1 MLLIDGCYACIL
13 ALLTSSIRGYGS
25 PFRYMI
31 YTSFFLYNM
40 KNFNFKY
47 IKSDISSGLVVFL
60 VALPLCLGVALA
72 SGAPLIAGVIAG
84 IVGGIVVGALSGSQ
98 LGVSGPAAGLTVIVL
113 NAITEIGSYD
123 SFLLSVV
130 LAGFIQIIFGAVK
143 AGVIGYYFPSSVIK
157 GMLTAIGII
166 IILKQIPHAM
176 GIDLDYE
183 GDESFFQRDGQNTFS
198 ELGRLTEL
206 FNEGALMIGLVS
218 LSIMIMW
225 EQPFIKRSTVLGMIP
240 GALVAVIAGII
251 LNNGLTVLP
260 SFFHLES
267 SHLVSLPVTNSV
279 GDFVNLFQI
288 PNFSAITNPIIWKTA
303 VVIAI
308 IASLETLLSV
318 EATDK
323 LDPDSRITPTNREL
337 LAQGAGNVV
346 AGFLGGIPLTQVI
359 VRSSANIQA
368 GGKTNLATIFHGLIL
383 LICTLAIPNI
393 LNQIPLASLAIV
405 LIMVGYKLAK
415 PSIFKDVFKEGQ
427 DQFVPFVVTVLAVV
441 FTDLLTGIGIGVFVA
456 MLYILYTNYK
466 GSMSF
471 LRDGKN
477 VLIQFNKDVFYFNKS
492 ELKLKLLSLEEG
504 DYLFVDGTKASFID
518 HDIYLTLEEFQKEV
532 KKRNIEVEF
541 KGISRKKINYRKSN
555 ANISK
560 TPTGE

>member
-1 MLLIDGCYACIL
+1 
-13 ALLTSSIRGYGS
+13 
-25 PFRYMI
+25 
-31 YTSFFLYNM
+31 M

-47 IKSDISSGLVVFL
+47 IKSDFPAGLVVFL

-72 SGAPLIAGVIAG
+72 SGAPLISGVIAG
-84 IVGGIVVGALSGSQ
+84 VIGGIVVGALSGSQ

-113 NAITEIGSYD
+113 NAIIEIGAFD
-123 SFLLSVV
+123 SFLLAVV
-130 LAGFIQIIFGAVK
+130 LAGVFQILLSIAK

-183 GDESFFQRDGQNTFS
+183 GDESFFQTDGQNTFS

-206 FNEGALMIGLVS
+206 FNEGALIIGLVS
-218 LSIMIMW
+218 LAIMILW
-225 EQPFIKRSTVLGMIP
+225 EQKFIKRNPILSMIP
-240 GALVAVIAGII
+240 GALLAVIAGII
-251 LNNGLTVLP
+251 MNNGFTVLP

-267 SHLVSLPVTNSV
+267 THLVALPVTNSFE
-279 GDFVNLFQI
+279 DFTNLFKT
-288 PNFSAITNPIIWKTA
+288 PNFSAISNPIVWKVA

-323 LDPDSRITPTNREL
+323 LNPDSRITPTNREL
-337 LAQGAGNVV
+337 FAQGTGNILS
-346 AGFLGGIPLTQVI
+346 GLLGGIPLTQVI

-368 GGKTNLATIFHGLIL
+368 GGKSNLSTIIHGLIL
-383 LICTLAIPNI
+383 LICTVSIPTL

-415 PSIFKDVFKEGQ
+415 PSIFKEMYKEGQ
-427 DQFVPFVVTVLAVV
+427 DQFVPFLITVLAVV
-441 FTDLLTGIGIGVFVA
+441 FTDLLKGIGIGVVVA
-456 MLYILYTNYK
+456 MGYILYTNYK

-471 LRDGKN
+471 MREGKN
-477 VLIQFNKDVFYFNKS
+477 VLIQFNKDIFYFNKS
-492 ELKLKLLSLEEG
+492 ELKQRLAALEEG
-504 DYLFVDGTKASFID
+504 DTVFLDGTKSSFID
-518 HDIYLTLEEFQKEV
+518 HDIYLTLEEFQREV
-532 KKRNIEVEF
+532 KTRHIDVEF
-541 KGISRKKINYRKSN
+541 KGISRKKTKL
-555 ANISK
+555 
-560 TPTGE
+560 

>member
-1 MLLIDGCYACIL
+1 
-13 ALLTSSIRGYGS
+13 
-25 PFRYMI
+25 
-31 YTSFFLYNM
+31 M
-40 KNFNFKY
+40 KIFNFNY
-47 IKSDISSGLVVFL
+47 LKSDFSSGLVVFL

-72 SGAPLIAGVIAG
+72 SGAPLISGIIAGV
-84 IVGGIVVGALSGSQ
+84 VGGIVVGVMSGSQ

-113 NAITEIGSYD
+113 TSIAELKAYD
-123 SFLLSVV
+123 TFLLAVV
-130 LAGFIQIIFGAVK
+130 LAGVIQIILGLLK

-198 ELGRLTEL
+198 ELGRITEL
-206 FNEGALMIGLVS
+206 FNEGALVIGLIS
-218 LSIMIMW
+218 LGIMILW
-225 EQPFIKRSTVLGMIP
+225 EQPFIKRNSILGMIP
-240 GALVAVIAGII
+240 GALMAVISGIV
-251 LNNGLTVLP
+251 LNSGLTVLP

-267 SHLVSLPVTNSV
+267 NHLVSLPITNSV
-279 GDFVNLFQI
+279 NDFVNLFQM
-288 PNFSAITNPIIWKTA
+288 PNFSAFTNPAVWKIA

-346 AGFLGGIPLTQVI
+346 SGFLGGIPLTQVI

-383 LICTLAIPNI
+383 LVCTLAIPTI

-415 PSIFKDVFKEGQ
+415 PSIFKEVFKEGQ
-427 DQFVPFVVTVLAVV
+427 DQFVPFLVTVVAVV
-441 FTDLLTGIGIGVFVA
+441 FTDLLKGIGIGVFVA

-471 LRDGKN
+471 MRDGKN
-477 VLIQFNKDVFYFNKS
+477 VLIQFNKDIFYFNKS
-492 ELKLKLLSLEEG
+492 ELKQKLLSLQEG
-504 DYLFVDGTKASFID
+504 DYLFIDGEKASFID
-518 HDIYLTLEEFQKEV
+518 HDIFLTLEEFQKEV
-532 KKRNIEVEF
+532 KNRNITVEF

-555 ANISK
+555 AIVSK
-560 TPTGE
+560 TLIGE

>member
-1 MLLIDGCYACIL
+1 MFFSFSNNLDFIPFAVL
-13 ALLTSSIRGYGS
+13 GYLHV
-25 PFRYMI
+25 
-31 YTSFFLYNM
+31 FLNYIM

-47 IKSDISSGLVVFL
+47 IKSDISAGLVVFL

-84 IVGGIVVGALSGSQ
+84 VVGGIVVGALSGSQ

-113 NAITEIGSYD
+113 NAITEIGAYD
-123 SFLLSVV
+123 SFLLAVV
-130 LAGFIQIIFGAVK
+130 LAGFIQIILGAVK

-183 GDESFFQRDGQNTFS
+183 GDESFFQNDGQNTFS
-198 ELGRLTEL
+198 ELARISEL
-206 FNEGALMIGLVS
+206 FNEGALVIGLIS
-218 LSIMIMW
+218 LAIMILW
-225 EQPFIKRSTVLGMIP
+225 EQTFIRRNAVLGMIP
-240 GALVAVIAGII
+240 GALMAVIAGII

-267 SHLVSLPVTNSV
+267 NHLVSLPVTSSV
-279 GDFVNLFQI
+279 GDFVNLFQM
-288 PNFSAITNPIIWKTA
+288 PNFSAITNPVVWKIA

-337 LAQGAGNVV
+337 LAQGAGNIVS
-346 AGFLGGIPLTQVI
+346 GFLGGIPLTQVI

-383 LICTLAIPNI
+383 LVCTLAIPNV

-415 PSIFKDVFKEGQ
+415 PAIFKDVFKEGQ
-427 DQFVPFVVTVLAVV
+427 DQFVPFLVTVIAVV
-441 FTDLLTGIGIGVFVA
+441 FTDLLKGIGIGVFVA

-471 LRDGKN
+471 MRDGKN
-477 VLIQFNKDVFYFNKS
+477 VLIQFNKDIFYFNKS
-492 ELKLKLLSLEEG
+492 ELKQKLLSLQEG
-504 DYLFVDGTKASFID
+504 DYLFVDGAKASFID
-518 HDIYLTLEEFQKEV
+518 HDIFLTLEEFQKEV
-532 KKRNIEVEF
+532 KNRNITVEF

-555 ANISK
+555 AIVSK
-560 TPTGE
+560 TLTGE

>member
-1 MLLIDGCYACIL
+1 
-13 ALLTSSIRGYGS
+13 
-25 PFRYMI
+25 
-31 YTSFFLYNM
+31 M

-47 IKSDISSGLVVFL
+47 IKSDISAGLVVFL

-72 SGAPLIAGVIAG
+72 SGAPLISGVIAG
-84 IVGGIVVGALSGSQ
+84 IIGGVVVGALSGSQ

-113 NAITEIGSYD
+113 NAITEIGAYD
-123 SFLLSVV
+123 SFLVAVV
-130 LAGFIQIIFGAVK
+130 LAGFIQIILGAVK

-176 GIDLDYE
+176 GIDLDFE
-183 GDESFFQRDGQNTFS
+183 GDESFFQSDGQNTFS
-198 ELGRLTEL
+198 ELARVTEL
-206 FNEGALMIGLVS
+206 FNEGALVIGLIS
-218 LSIMIMW
+218 LAIMILW
-225 EQPFIKRSTVLGMIP
+225 EQPFIKRNAFLGMIP
-240 GALVAVIAGII
+240 GALMAVIAGII

-267 SHLVSLPVTNSV
+267 NHLVSLPVTNSV
-279 GDFVNLFQI
+279 GDFMNLFQM
-288 PNFSAITNPIIWKTA
+288 PNFSAITNPAIWKIA
-303 VVIAI
+303 VIIAI

-337 LAQGAGNVV
+337 LAQGAGNVIS
-346 AGFLGGIPLTQVI
+346 GFLGGIPLTQVI

-383 LICTLAIPNI
+383 LICTLAIPTI

-415 PSIFKDVFKEGQ
+415 PAIFKEVFREGQ
-427 DQFVPFVVTVLAVV
+427 DQFVPFLVTVVAVV
-441 FTDLLTGIGIGVFVA
+441 FTDLLKGIGIGVVVA
-456 MLYILYTNYK
+456 MGYILYTNYK

-471 LRDGKN
+471 MRDGKN
-477 VLIQFNKDVFYFNKS
+477 VLIQFNKDIFYFNKS
-492 ELKLKLLSLEEG
+492 ELKQKLLSLHEG

-532 KKRNIEVEF
+532 KNRNITVEF

-555 ANISK
+555 AIVSK
-560 TPTGE
+560 TLTGE